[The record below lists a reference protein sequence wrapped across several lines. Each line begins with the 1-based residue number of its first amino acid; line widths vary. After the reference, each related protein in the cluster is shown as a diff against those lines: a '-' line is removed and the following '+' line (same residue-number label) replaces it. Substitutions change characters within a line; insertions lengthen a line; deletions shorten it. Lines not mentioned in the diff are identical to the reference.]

1 MGTGFTPWG
10 HPGERSRTP
19 SPGVSSP
26 CRGVLRGSHTNS
38 GARRW
43 GAGGGQ
49 GRQLQTLLLGP
60 CSPLRPE
67 AQGPRPASGS
77 GVQQQRR
84 QAGSH
89 NKHLNSGQEG
99 QKGPF
104 QGEGEPESKLLQAF
118 HGVPKMTT
126 FEHLPCADPVL
137 RAAGTMMNEQDKL
150 GSALREASWGRPTTA
165 SQGQVCDYLWR

>member
-1 MGTGFTPWG
+1 MRDSAEEVGRGSQLGKGTSQTSHCHGDGLHPMGPPWG
-10 HPGERSRTP
+10 TEQDTLPGRELTMP
-19 SPGVSSP
+19 
-26 CRGVLRGSHTNS
+26 GVLRGSHTNS
-38 GARRW
+38 GSRRR

-60 CSPLRPE
+60 WPSLRPE

-77 GVQQQRR
+77 GVQQQCR

-89 NKHLNSGQEG
+89 NKYLNSGQAWIPKQER

-104 QGEGEPESKLLQAF
+104 QGEGKPESKLLQAF

-126 FEHLPCADPVL
+126 FEHLPVRTLC
-137 RAAGTMMNEQDKL
+137 
-150 GSALREASWGRPTTA
+150 
-165 SQGQVCDYLWR
+165 